1 MTKPQSPL
9 RLSLQTAAVM
19 MLFTLVFTAVMAGTY
34 KATQNTI
41 AASAEAEKL
50 QLINQILPPQ
60 SYDNKLLQ
68 DALTLGPTPEL
79 GLDQGGH
86 IWRARKDGQPVAV
99 VLEAV
104 APDGYSGKIRLVIAI
119 LADGKVSGVRITEHR
134 ETPGLGD
141 YIDPKKDRNKQ
152 QPWIAQFSGKS
163 ASSPGAEHWK
173 VKKDGGDFAYMTGA
187 TISPRAVVAAVAR
200 AVRYEQAQR
209 EALYARTSP

>member
-1 MTKPQSPL
+1 MSKPPTPL

-34 KATQNTI
+34 KATQDTI

-86 IWRARKDGQPVAV
+86 IWRARRNGKPVAV

-119 LADGKVSGVRITEHR
+119 QADGKVSGVRITEHR

-152 QPWIAQFSGKS
+152 QPWISQFDGKS
-163 ASSPGAEHWK
+163 ATSPTAEHWK

-200 AVRYEQAQR
+200 AVRFEQAQR
-209 EALYARTSP
+209 DALYR